1 MSPSR
6 SSTRK
11 IVGTLAGVALLTVA
25 ALMGSQSARAGLQ
38 GSRGG
43 DASTVDRAQLMPV
56 ASTTSSA
63 AAQEGTAAA
72 GSIRLL
78 GATDGRIELDPIL
91 RSISD
96 GLGLARPAA
105 TGAGVDLRRVAGALG
120 LDQLDDVTQGLLG
133 VTIDDDG
140 LGLSFDGSV
149 ITRTWNRF
157 VGTLSQWWRSGV
169 RHASSAQLQASQW
182 AMTWFDGTEP
192 AAPPSDG
199 EMPRRAVVLVHGLD
213 EPGWIWDDLAPAL
226 CDAGLTAVQF
236 EYPNDGPLAP
246 AADGLGEALL
256 ALREH
261 GVEEVDLV
269 AHSMGGLV
277 VRDVLT
283 RPRWYDGN
291 GHGGEE
297 LPRVRT
303 MITVGTPNHGA
314 AISRLQ
320 ALSEAKDQAVR
331 ALRVASG
338 QSDHR
343 LADVV
348 LHALRDGHGQASR
361 DLQPGS
367 AYLVE
372 LNARPL
378 PADVRMTV
386 IAGRMIEPSATG
398 MVASAAVSG
407 ESSGALMATAARCAD
422 ALCALGAETGT
433 SWLGDGLVTLDSA
446 LLPGVEDT
454 VVLPGNHQSILMK
467 WRPGEVPPAVEVIV
481 DRLTRE

>member
-1 MSPSR
+1 MRRPSA
-6 SSTRK
+6 RK
-11 IVGTLAGVALLTVA
+11 IVGTLAGIALLAVA
-25 ALMGSQSARAGLQ
+25 AFLGSQSARAGLA
-38 GSRGG
+38 GSRSG
-43 DASTVDRAQLMPV
+43 AAESNAARAQLLPGPGIER
-56 ASTTSSA
+56 SSDA
-63 AAQEGTAAA
+63 AAGTSPD

-78 GATDGRIELDPIL
+78 GATNGRIELDPIL
-91 RSISD
+91 RGISD

-120 LDQLDDVTQGLLG
+120 LDQIDDVTQGLIG

-140 LGLSFDGSV
+140 LGLSFDGGV

-157 VGTLSQWWRSGV
+157 FGNLSQWWRSGV
-169 RHASSAQLQASQW
+169 RHASRAQMQATQW
-182 AMTWFDGTEP
+182 AMTWFDGQHP
-192 AAPPSDG
+192 AAPPSDE

-256 ALREH
+256 ALRKH

-277 VRDVLT
+277 VRDLLT
-283 RPRWYDGN
+283 RPRWYDSN
-291 GHGGEE
+291 GHGGDD
-297 LPRVRT
+297 LPRIRR

-314 AISRLQ
+314 AVARLQ
-320 ALSEAKDQAVR
+320 VLSEAKDQAIR
-331 ALRVASG
+331 ALRAATG
-338 QSDHR
+338 RSDHR
-343 LADVV
+343 LSDVV
-348 LHALRDGHGQASR
+348 LHGLRDGHGQASH

-367 AYLVE
+367 AYLSD

-378 PADVRMTV
+378 PSDVRMTV
-386 IAGRMIEPSATG
+386 IAGRMLEPPTTSLA
-398 MVASAAVSG
+398 ASA
-407 ESSGALMATAARCAD
+407 ESPAGNSALMATAARCAD
-422 ALCALGAETGT
+422 ALCTLGAESGS

-446 LLPGVEDT
+446 MLPGIDDI
-454 VVLPGNHQSILMK
+454 VVVPGNHQSILMK